1 MVRNKH
7 QEDSDHGLE
16 GNNDLEAMISCFGQQ
31 EVCLSTEKKQLE
43 NRATENCLN
52 WTFSCWLLCGMG
64 ILLGSWFYS

>member
-31 EVCLSTEKKQLE
+31 EVCLSTEKTNLRTALQK
-43 NRATENCLN
+43 TV
-52 WTFSCWLLCGMG
+52 
-64 ILLGSWFYS
+64 